1 MTWDKRFWVQPQS
14 FYRIKSVHWWKF
26 LFKNVTENRNSG
38 PKINKNPTENRQKTD
53 TGVGFSIFL
62 CRFLSVLKNRQKPT
76 KSCRFSDTKPTWTLS
91 VPILALHL
99 NFFRIEF
106 YSSVSLAGKSE
117 RTEKLGQNGPEKRRT
132 GSWTDRS
139 YCNCN
144 SNVQIKFD
152 RGNFAQNK
160 QKNFVQN

>member
-26 LFKNVTENRNSG
+26 LFKNVTENHNSG

-76 KSCRFSDTKPTWTLS
+76 KSCRFSDTKPTSILS
-91 VPILALHL
+91 VAILGYDFS
-99 NFFRIEF
+99 FFCWNLQKCCWAEL
-106 YSSVSLAGKSE
+106 SLTDLENSWGKYE
-117 RTEKLGQNGPEKRRT
+117 T
-132 GSWTDRS
+132 GITFLR
-139 YCNCN
+139 
-144 SNVQIKFD
+144 
-152 RGNFAQNK
+152 
-160 QKNFVQN
+160 